1 MFVYSLEEGKKRNKK
16 ELSKLKHEI
25 TCLPNL
31 QPSQISQAGSRE
43 KRTNERTKSLVG

>member
-25 TCLPNL
+25 TCLPNFSFKTL
-31 QPSQISQAGSRE
+31 KLKIFR
-43 KRTNERTKSLVG
+43 N